1 MNGKLCNIFPNII
14 IQNDVNTFHLCK
26 PHSISEF
33 IIEVEGSYQI
43 RVVGA
48 SHLCEE
54 FYPLFSKKIRNC
66 EMAIYKPLR
75 LDEFQSDEGLV
86 FPQCDEFR
94 SSVFIGNP
102 SSFNGG
108 SPGWS

>member
-1 MNGKLCNIFPNII
+1 
-14 IQNDVNTFHLCK
+14 
-26 PHSISEF
+26 
-33 IIEVEGSYQI
+33 
-43 RVVGA
+43 
-48 SHLCEE
+48 
-54 FYPLFSKKIRNC
+54 
-66 EMAIYKPLR
+66 MAIYKPLR